1 MNLPSVFSPSSVRR
15 NPDAIARRAYE
26 IWNQDGRPDG
36 CDLRH
41 WLQAE
46 QELSSESAKGST
58 ASPDPLADVL
68 ENGNGTRNGNGRS
81 QDQSFTIA
89 SARTPSTS
97 EEITAPAGRAA
108 ERTEHAATAD
118 SPGKTNTR
126 GTTPKRKASGSGRG
140 SAR

>member
-1 MNLPSVFSPSSVRR
+1 MNLPSVFNPSSVRR

-26 IWNQDGRPDG
+26 IWNKDGRPDG

-46 QELSSESAKGST
+46 QELSAESAQGST
-58 ASPDPLADVL
+58 ATPDPLADAL

-81 QDQSFTIA
+81 QDQSSTNS
-89 SARTPSTS
+89 SARTASTS
-97 EEITAPAGRAA
+97 EEVTAQADRAA
-108 ERTEHAATAD
+108 AKVEHAATAD
-118 SPGKTNTR
+118 SLGKTTTR
-126 GTTPKRKASGSGRG
+126 GTTPKRKAGGSGRG